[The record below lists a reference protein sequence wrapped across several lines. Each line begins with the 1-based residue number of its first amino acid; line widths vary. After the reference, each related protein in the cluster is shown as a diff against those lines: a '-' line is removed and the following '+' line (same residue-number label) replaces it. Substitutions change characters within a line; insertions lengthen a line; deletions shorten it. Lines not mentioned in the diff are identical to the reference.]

1 MNFGGFWFSFNINQ
15 KRKLFNKKKK
25 TTKNYDFQSIL
36 TNYKKNLRKKAL
48 EKMSLTS
55 VLQPNGLQI
64 NLVYN
69 A

>member
-55 VLQPNGLQI
+55 VLQPNGL
-64 NLVYN
+64 
-69 A
+69 